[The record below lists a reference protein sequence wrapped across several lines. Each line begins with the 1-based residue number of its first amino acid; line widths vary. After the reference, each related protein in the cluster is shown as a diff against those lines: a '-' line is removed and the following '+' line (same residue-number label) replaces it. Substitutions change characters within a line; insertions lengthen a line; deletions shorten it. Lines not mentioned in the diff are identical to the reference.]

1 MVILYIYSTCWC
13 MKLVFYDC
21 QQTACLLIRNT
32 IGSVSCLDGWG
43 MALYFVTYFV
53 ICLNQMVQ
61 EGTFVQETLALQV
74 GTVSSGNCNK
84 A

>member
-1 MVILYIYSTCWC
+1 
-13 MKLVFYDC
+13 
-21 QQTACLLIRNT
+21 
-32 IGSVSCLDGWG
+32 

-74 GTVSSGNCNK
+74 GTVSSGNHNK